1 MDFQEAIEILRYGL
15 EIPEQI
21 PHLIE
26 PYKAA
31 IFAMQEL
38 QEYMKLGTLEEMKLL
53 KATHLTGVELA
64 GLYCALKK
72 LNEYEKLGTMEE
84 VRDAVEK
91 QKERKPIKQKESRIR
106 YTDGY
111 ICPRC
116 GGGFTGTG
124 IADYCYHCGQKLL
137 WERVTHGETDTD
149 ED

>member
-1 MDFQEAIEILRYGL
+1 MDYQEAIEELKSLKEHCFDMIDKEDKDSVWIKDCEALSV
-15 EIPEQI
+15 
-21 PHLIE
+21 
-26 PYKAA
+26 A
-31 IFAMQEL
+31 ISAMQEL
-38 QEYMKLGTLEEMKLL
+38 QEYKQLGTL
-53 KATHLTGVELA
+53 
-64 GLYCALKK
+64 
-72 LNEYEKLGTMEE
+72 EE

-124 IADYCYHCGQKLL
+124 IADYCYHCGQKIL